1 MNYVLVR
8 SKRKTIALK
17 IREDCQLEVRAPKQ
31 MPLDQIEIFVKKHQT
46 WVDRHLQGVIGYQ
59 EKRAAFRVAFG
70 QSYLMM
76 GKTYPLIAGE
86 KSQTGFNGNGFYLW
100 EKLEED
106 QLKSEMISLYRGLA
120 RNLLIKKTIEFGRR
134 MGVFPQ
140 KLKINKARTRWGSC
154 SSAGNLNFSWYL
166 IMAEESAIDY
176 VVVHELAHLIK
187 MNHSKEFWEIVK
199 TYCPDYEQAKDKLK
213 KLQETL
219 AIQDWD

>member
-1 MNYVLVR
+1 
-8 SKRKTIALK
+8 
-17 IREDCQLEVRAPKQ
+17 
-31 MPLDQIEIFVKKHQT
+31 
-46 WVDRHLQGVIGYQ
+46 
-59 EKRAAFRVAFG
+59 
-70 QSYLMM
+70 
-76 GKTYPLIAGE
+76 
-86 KSQTGFNGNGFYLW
+86 
-100 EKLEED
+100 
-106 QLKSEMISLYRGLA
+106 
-120 RNLLIKKTIEFGRR
+120 

-213 KLQETL
+213 TLQKTL
-219 AIQDWD
+219 AIQDWE